1 MNHLCKLHFTRL
13 LTSVA
18 IFCMIVL
25 NCKKE
30 KDDSSILL
38 AVAAI
43 LAGSSTH
50 NSNISYGGTKSP
62 GDVMT
67 GDMVKAN
74 YGNFSFTNLTTNEK
88 ISGQVAT
95 YSASPFIAL
104 LSAPSYTQGGFAI
117 PIEGV
122 GLLATPISGYS
133 NAGGAPVTAMR
144 AEVYTE
150 KSSNCSDV
158 TGTFNMVQAMFGDA
172 GGSFQGGYGTLTIT
186 GTNQKFAAGT
196 FTTLGGVGAAVNLNL
211 NNGIC
216 VDGKVTWATGETA
229 FVSSTGVLILDMGT
243 DKGGF
248 FGLAKDVTLNG
259 AGILNGKTLLGF
271 DNLRGGNAAIVDSFV
286 SGKFTCLNG
295 VCTGVNIDART
306 LIAQSNGNSSTNV
319 PGFTNGISASTT
331 FGNGG
336 GGMPISA
343 NDNLVLIARAVNGKI
358 TVAMIACST
367 GGCTAASSRHFG
379 LYTEK

>member
-1 MNHLCKLHFTRL
+1 M
-13 LTSVA
+13 A
-18 IFCMIVL
+18 VL

-38 AVAAI
+38 AVAAL
-43 LAGSSTH
+43 LAGTSTT
-50 NSNISYGGTKSP
+50 NSSNISYGGTKSP

-88 ISGQVAT
+88 ISGQVTT
-95 YSASPFIAL
+95 YSSSPFIAL
-104 LSAPSYTQGGFAI
+104 MSAPSYTQGGFAI

-144 AEVYTE
+144 AELYTE

-158 TGTFNMVQAMFGDA
+158 SGTFNTVQAMFGNAA
-172 GGSFQGGYGTLTIT
+172 GAFQGGYGTLTIT
-186 GTNQKFAAGT
+186 GTNQKFIAGT
-196 FTTLGGVGAAVNLNL
+196 ITTLGGAGTAVNL

-216 VDGKVTWATGETA
+216 TDGKVTWATGETA

-243 DKGGF
+243 GKGGF
-248 FGLAKDVTLNG
+248 FGLAKDVNLNG
-259 AGILNGKTLLGF
+259 SGILNGKTLLGF
-271 DNLRGGNAAIVDSFV
+271 DNLRGANAATVDSFV

-306 LIAQSNGNSSTNV
+306 LTAQNNGNSSTNV
-319 PGFTNGISASTT
+319 PAFTNGISASTT

-336 GGMPISA
+336 GGMPLAA
-343 NDNLVLIARAVNGKI
+343 NDNLVLIARTVNGKI
-358 TVAMIACST
+358 TIAMIACST

-379 LYTEK
+379 LYTEN

>member
-1 MNHLCKLHFTRL
+1 MNHLCTSYVTRL
-13 LTSVA
+13 LISLAVLGITA
-18 IFCMIVL
+18 L

-30 KDDSSILL
+30 KDDSSTLL
-38 AVAAI
+38 AVAAL
-43 LAGSSTH
+43 LAGTSST
-50 NSNISYGGTKSP
+50 NSSNISYGGTKSP
-62 GDVMT
+62 GDVLT

-95 YSASPFIAL
+95 YTSSPFIAL

-117 PIEGV
+117 PIAGV

-158 TGTFNMVQAMFGDA
+158 SGTFNVVQAMFGDVV
-172 GGSFQGGYGTLTIT
+172 GSFQGGYGTLTIT
-186 GTNQKFAAGT
+186 GTNQKFIAGT
-196 FTTLGGVGAAVNLNL
+196 ITTLGGAGTPVNL

-216 VDGKVTWATGETA
+216 TEGKVTWATGETA

-243 DKGGF
+243 GKGGF

-259 AGILNGKTLLGF
+259 SGILNGKTLLGF
-271 DNLRGGNAAIVDSFV
+271 DNLRGANAATVDSFV
-286 SGKFTCLNG
+286 SGKFTCTNG
-295 VCTGVNIDART
+295 VCNGANIDART
-306 LIAQSNGNSSTNV
+306 LAAQNNGNSSTNV
-319 PGFTNGISASTT
+319 PVFTNGISASAT

-336 GGMPISA
+336 GGMPLA
-343 NDNLVLIARAVNGKI
+343 GNDNLVLIARTVNSKI
-358 TVAMIACST
+358 TVAMVACST

-379 LYTEK
+379 LYTEN